1 MNESLNQFD
10 AQSANDLIC
19 KLQSYDT
26 CIPNRSSGRKTHH
39 TERWTICRFL
49 HAIAN
54 TSVLSYPLCVKHG
67 DRPDL
72 VLGFLKELVR
82 VLALRLLRLSH
93 KVTHISN
100 PNLNKKIPSTFTLF
114 QKLNFMTLRGLK
126 KELKITLNRPNV
138 DGYHHRSW
146 AIVWNGTGKRRLLVL

>member
-72 VLGFLKELVR
+72 VLGF
-82 VLALRLLRLSH
+82 SQG
-93 KVTHISN
+93 ISSSIGIEIVEAV
-100 PNLNKKIPSTFTLF
+100 PQSYAHLQSKFEQEDSVDVYPVPEIKFHDPPWS
-114 QKLNFMTLRGLK
+114 K

-138 DGYHHRSW
+138 DGCHHRSW